1 MSKKILI
8 VSSLLVVCLFL
19 GGCGAELKNGEEA
32 AVSFNNGAISAND
45 LYDIF
50 KKKYAEDEIVDIIDE
65 YLLNKE
71 YEKTTEEDVYVNE
84 NLESAKEQAGE
95 DFDLYLKQYYN
106 VENEESFKDLLRLN
120 YKKNLWKNDY
130 TESNITDEEIETY
143 YNDKVVGDMKLS
155 HILITPDVSSD
166 ATDEEKDKAEE
177 KALKEA
183 EEVIKKL
190 NNGEDFK
197 VLAKEYSDDESNKN
211 NGGSLGF
218 INREG
223 YDENFIE
230 GAIPLKKNEYTKKP
244 VKSAYGYHIILKT
257 DQKKKPELT
266 EEEKTEIKT
275 SIAEEK
281 LNSDSTLSLKALEAL
296 REKYE
301 MKINDSALNKA
312 YKNMVDEMYNN
323 STTSNTQN

>member
-45 LYDIF
+45 LYDIL
-50 KKKYAEDEIVDIIDE
+50 KEKYAEDEIVDIIDE

-106 VENEESFKDLLRLN
+106 VEDEESFKDLLRLS
-120 YKKNLWKNDY
+120 YKRNLWINDY

-190 NNGEDFK
+190 NNG
-197 VLAKEYSDDESNKN
+197 
-211 NGGSLGF
+211 GSLGF

-275 SIAEEK
+275 NIAEEK